1 MGNAWSGIGAVGTWF
16 GVVIA
21 ALTLFL
27 ALSGRHSSK
36 RKSDSSPETLH
47 LLREQNRVLGQ
58 LLHEVREHNHVSKR
72 LGSGNTLPVA
82 SSSQSR
88 IRDIMDRHYSDAD

>member
-1 MGNAWSGIGAVGTWF
+1 MGSAWSGIGAVGTWV

-36 RKSDSSPETLH
+36 SKSDSSPETVL
-47 LLREQNRVLGQ
+47 LLRAQNRVLQQ
-58 LLHEVREHNHVSKR
+58 LLDEVRQSNRVSKR

-82 SSSQSR
+82 PSSQSR
-88 IRDIMDRHYSDAD
+88 IQDIMDRHYSDAD